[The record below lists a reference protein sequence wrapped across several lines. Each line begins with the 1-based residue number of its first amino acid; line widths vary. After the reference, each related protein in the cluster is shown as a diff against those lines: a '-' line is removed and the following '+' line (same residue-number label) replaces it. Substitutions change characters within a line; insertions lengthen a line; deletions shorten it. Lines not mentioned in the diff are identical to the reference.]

1 MIRIKI
7 DELQQE
13 LNILNDKWTVA
24 FDSLAQINAQFKE
37 LQQAEERTK
46 LEEARLSILI
56 VLREISQDMSAME
69 AEIRRLREAER
80 QGILY
85 ITFQI
90 YVNIDAIFMLTN
102 IIT

>member
-1 MIRIKI
+1 M
-7 DELQQE
+7 D
-13 LNILNDKWTVA
+13 A
-24 FDSLAQINAQFKE
+24 FESLAQINAQFKE
-37 LQQAEERTK
+37 LQLAEERTK

-56 VLREISQDMSAME
+56 VLRVISQDMSAME
-69 AEIRRLREAER
+69 AEIRRLREAEREAER

-90 YVNIDAIFMLTN
+90 YVNIDAIFMVTN